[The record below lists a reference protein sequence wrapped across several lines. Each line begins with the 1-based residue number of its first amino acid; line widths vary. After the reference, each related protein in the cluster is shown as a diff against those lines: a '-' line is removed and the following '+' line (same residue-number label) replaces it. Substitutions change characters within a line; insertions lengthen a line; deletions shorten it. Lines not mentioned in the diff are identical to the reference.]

1 MVSQSKVGFKKL
13 TRDAVGLDSRW
24 VLKEEAEPLPVT
36 VRRERMLQVIAE
48 RDFVRVA
55 DLSEVFGISDV
66 TVRGDLAALELSH
79 AVRRVRG
86 GAMAPAR
93 SGRTEPSF
101 EESLVE
107 FAGEKHRI
115 GEYAASMVT
124 SGSSI
129 LLDVGTTTTA
139 VARALVA
146 RSELEQVVVVTNG
159 LNIALELE
167 RAIGRFNVV
176 VTGGTLRPLQ
186 HSLVNPMATVLL
198 ESLRADLVFI
208 GCNGIDA
215 VHGVTN
221 LNLPEA
227 EVKQKMI
234 AAAERAV
241 VVADGSKLG
250 QVHLGRIGR
259 LETVST
265 LITGHSAPAHEVQRL
280 RRAGLEV
287 VQVE

>member
-1 MVSQSKVGFKKL
+1 M
-13 TRDAVGLDSRW
+13 
-24 VLKEEAEPLPVT
+24 LKEETEPLPVT

-48 RDFVRVA
+48 REFVRVA
-55 DLSEVFGISDV
+55 DLSEAFGISDV

-86 GAMAPAR
+86 GAMAPAK
-93 SGRTEPSF
+93 GLRTEPSF

-115 GEYAASMVT
+115 GEYAASLVS
-124 SGSSI
+124 SGSSV

-139 VARALVA
+139 IARSLVA
-146 RSELEQVVVVTNG
+146 RTDLQQVVVITNG

-167 RAIGRFNVV
+167 PAIDRINVV
-176 VTGGTLRPLQ
+176 VTGGTLRRLQ

-198 ESLRADLVFI
+198 ESLRADIVFI
-208 GCNGIDA
+208 GCNGVDA

-227 EVKQKMI
+227 EVKQRMM
-234 AAAERAV
+234 AAAERTV

-259 LETVST
+259 LESVHT
-265 LITGHSAPAHEVQRL
+265 LVTGPSAPAHEVQRL

>member
-13 TRDAVGLDSRW
+13 THVSPVPEGGV
-24 VLKEEAEPLPVT
+24 VLKEETEQLPVT
-36 VRRERMLQVIAE
+36 VRRGRMLQLIGDRE
-48 RDFVRVA
+48 FVRVT
-55 DLSEVFGISDV
+55 DLAEAFGISDV
-66 TVRGDLAALELSH
+66 TVRADLAALATSH

-93 SGRTEPSF
+93 GSRTEPSF

-107 FAGEKHRI
+107 FSGEKQHI
-115 GEYAASMVT
+115 GRHAAAMVT
-124 SGSSI
+124 SGMSI

-146 RSELEQVVVVTNG
+146 REDLEQVVVVTNG

-167 RAIGRFNVV
+167 PAIGRFTVV
-176 VTGGTLRPLQ
+176 VTGGTLRRLQ
-186 HSLVNPMATVLL
+186 HSLVNPMA
-198 ESLRADLVFI
+198 SLMLDRLHADLAFI
-208 GCNGIDA
+208 GCNGVDA
-215 VHGVTN
+215 EHGVTN

-227 EVKQKMI
+227 EIKQRML
-234 AAAERAV
+234 ASAGRAV
-241 VVADGSKLG
+241 IVADGSKLG

-259 LETVST
+259 IDDVHV
-265 LITGHSAPAHEVQRL
+265 IVTGPSGPAHEIGRL
-280 RRAGLEV
+280 RRAGVEV

>member
-1 MVSQSKVGFKKL
+1 M
-13 TRDAVGLDSRW
+13 
-24 VLKEEAEPLPVT
+24 T

-55 DLSEVFGISDV
+55 DLSEAFGISDV

-79 AVRRVRG
+79 SVRRVRG

-93 SGRTEPSF
+93 SARTTEPSF
-101 EESLVE
+101 EQSAVE
-107 FAGEKHRI
+107 FAGEKQRI

-129 LLDVGTTTTA
+129 LLDVGSTTTA

-146 RSELEQVVVVTNG
+146 RTDLEQVVVVTNG
-159 LNIALELE
+159 LNIAIELE

-186 HSLVNPMATVLL
+186 HSLVNPMATLLL

-208 GCNGIDA
+208 GCNGIDP

-259 LETVST
+259 LDAVAM
-265 LITGHSAPAHEVQRL
+265 LITGRSAPAHEVQRL